1 MNSVGSLLLILTE
14 KHQYDKIITATILF
28 AVSMKGSII
37 SHKKMD
43 PLP

>member
-1 MNSVGSLLLILTE
+1 MNSVGSLLLILME
-14 KHQYDKIITATILF
+14 ENQYDKIITATIFF

-37 SHKKMD
+37 RHMKME